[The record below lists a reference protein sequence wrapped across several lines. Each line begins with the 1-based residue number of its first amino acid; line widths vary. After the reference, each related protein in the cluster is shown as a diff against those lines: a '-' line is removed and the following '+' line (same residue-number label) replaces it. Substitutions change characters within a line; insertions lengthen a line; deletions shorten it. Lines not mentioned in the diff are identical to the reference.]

1 MRCRT
6 CLPPL
11 RGIAILVTVVGAAR
25 FLATAEEDGPATP
38 TEGPGFEATIL
49 APLKGQAGLVARK
62 EHCSA
67 DADRLRAIGGAV
79 GHQVRVYRDD
89 SDVALFTVS
98 EARDE
103 DPDTIVRMG
112 KMARDRLGTPPGN
125 FPARVRAFA
134 PHPTLTDAEARRRG
148 EFVER
153 SGGDGTGLLV
163 LAPHG
168 GDIEPPT
175 DAQAERLAVA
185 LAGKGK
191 AVTTWRCKGWS
202 REGGRPASARWHIT
216 STEIS
221 EASFPRLARIAGRRY
236 DYAVSFHGMARDAI
250 LIGGGGPRALKEEL
264 QAEIGRALDGSGIP
278 VLIGRPG
285 DANGGI
291 DPRNIVNRYC
301 RGTGIQVE
309 QSPRARRDHWEA
321 IADAVARVYAAKL

>member
-1 MRCRT
+1 M
-6 CLPPL
+6 
-11 RGIAILVTVVGAAR
+11 IVGAAR
-25 FLATAEEDGPATP
+25 LLASAEGREPATP
-38 TEGPGFEATIL
+38 AEGPGFEATIL
-49 APLKGQAGLVARK
+49 APLKGQAELVARK

-67 DADRLRAIGGAV
+67 DADRLRAIGRAV
-79 GHQVRVYRDD
+79 GQQVRVYRDD

-112 KMARDRLGTPPGN
+112 KMARDRLGTPGE
-125 FPARVRAFA
+125 FPARVLPFG

-153 SGGDGTGLLV
+153 SDGDGTGLLV

-175 DAQAERLAVA
+175 DAQAERLAAA

-191 AVTTWRCKGWS
+191 GVTSWRCKGWA

-216 STEIS
+216 STDIS
-221 EASFPRLARIAGRRY
+221 EASFPLLGRVAGRRF

-250 LIGGGGPRALKEEL
+250 LIGGAGPMTLKEEL
-264 QAEIGRALDGSGIP
+264 RAEIGRALEGSGIP
-278 VLIGRPG
+278 VLIGVPG
-285 DANGGI
+285 EANGGI
-291 DPRNIVNRYC
+291 SPQNIVNRYC
-301 RGTGIQVE
+301 RGTGIQIE
-309 QSPRARRDHWEA
+309 QSPRARRDHWRA